1 MTIDIRD
8 ATAADVPIILG
19 FVRDLARFE
28 REPDAVKASEADL
41 LRDGFGKERR
51 FEARIASL
59 DGRPAGFALFFPNYS
74 TWQGRAGLYVEDLYI
89 AEWARGRGLGRA
101 IMADLAAIAVARGWA
116 RLDLAVLDWNP
127 AREFY
132 QALGLAHRREWLPY
146 RVTGAAL
153 ERLASGA
160 PSRRG

>member
-1 MTIDIRD
+1 MRIEIRD
-8 ATAADVPIILG
+8 ATPADVPIILG

-41 LRDGFGKERR
+41 LRDGFGSERR

-74 TWQGRAGLYVEDLYI
+74 TWQGRAGLYVEDLYV
-89 AEWARGRGLGRA
+89 AEWARGSGLGRA
-101 IMADLAAIAVARGWA
+101 IMADLAAIAVARGWT

-127 AREFY
+127 ARAFY
-132 QALGLAHRREWLPY
+132 AALGLEHRREWLPY

-153 ERLASGA
+153 EDLASEA
-160 PSRRG
+160 SSRRL